1 MKNNYNL
8 KKARELAGFTQVES
22 AKLLGITPRRYQ
34 AIELGESD
42 LNGKKII
49 ILSKAFNVSA
59 DFLLGLKDTP
69 D

>member
-1 MKNNYNL
+1 MTNNYNL
-8 KKARELAGFTQVES
+8 KKARELAGLTQVES

-59 DFLLGLKDTP
+59 DFLLGLKDSP
-69 D
+69 N

>member
-8 KKARELAGFTQVES
+8 KKARELAGLTQADS

-69 D
+69 N